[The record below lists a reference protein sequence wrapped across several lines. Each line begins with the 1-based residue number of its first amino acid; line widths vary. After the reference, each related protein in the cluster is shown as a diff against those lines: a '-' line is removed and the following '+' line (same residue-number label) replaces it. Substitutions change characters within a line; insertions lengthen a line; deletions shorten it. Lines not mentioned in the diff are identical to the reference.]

1 MASDSPQFRRHILR
15 SGPRVKSACPY
26 CFREV
31 YENELRTHWN
41 ECEGYRAGREEEA
54 EDSYGMARDSSSSS
68 TSSFLPEPDLS
79 SSDEE
84 HKVPNSNLMARLF
97 RLNQSSDIEPVAP
110 RFSYSPEPQV
120 YPMRP
125 KTAKG
130 NSTVCPV
137 CNGDYSRKPKT
148 PLVLPACG
156 HTLCAECAK
165 QLFNASQSLRC
176 PICRSR
182 SHQAPSGLP
191 VNFALLEI
199 TETAGKKEMCP
210 KHNVEIVAF
219 CKEDEVLLCGVCLFE
234 HKGHTSFLLNSPEAE
249 EIAASKR
256 EELDG
261 YEEALEK
268 VKALWQ
274 ATVSEVNELSRS
286 LNSSVERHNLE
297 LRNSEMKLLK
307 QVQAGKT
314 ACVKQLK
321 MLEAECK
328 MQGLRKTC
336 DEAVQRLARDLRK
349 LKDSKARFDI
359 LPVAEQLAT
368 ALCFKAD
375 NYSQPPSL
383 ESLVSLEHRLN
394 QEVDYDQA
402 ICSGTLLP

>member
-1 MASDSPQFRRHILR
+1 MASDSPQFRRHMLR
-15 SGPRVKSACPY
+15 SAPRVKSACPY

-31 YENELRTHWN
+31 YENELRAHWN
-41 ECEGYRAGREEEA
+41 VCEGYARREEEGEDSYAGRE
-54 EDSYGMARDSSSSS
+54 SSSSN
-68 TSSFLPEPDLS
+68 SSFLLEPDLS

-97 RLNQSSDIEPVAP
+97 RLNQSSDLEPVAP

-137 CNGDYSRKPKT
+137 CNSDYSRKPKT

-156 HTLCAECAK
+156 HTICAECAK
-165 QLFNASQSLRC
+165 QLFNDTQSLRC

-199 TETAGKKEMCP
+199 TETAGKKETCP

-219 CKEDEVLLCGVCLFE
+219 CKEDEVLLCGICLFE

-249 EIAASKR
+249 EIASTNRA
-256 EELDG
+256 ELDG
-261 YEEALEK
+261 YEAALEQ
-268 VKALWQ
+268 VKSLWQ
-274 ATVSEVNELSRS
+274 ATVADVNELSRC

-297 LRNSEMKLLK
+297 LRQSEMKLLK
-307 QVQAGKT
+307 QVQAGKS
-314 ACVKQLK
+314 ACVKRLK
-321 MLEAECK
+321 TLEADCK
-328 MQGLRKTC
+328 VQGLRKSC
-336 DEAVQRLARDLRK
+336 EEAVQRIGKNLRK
-349 LKDSKARFDI
+349 LKDSKARFDV

-368 ALCFKAD
+368 ARSFKAD
-375 NYSQPPSL
+375 TYTQPPPLDTLISL
-383 ESLVSLEHRLN
+383 EQRLN

-402 ICSGTLLP
+402 IRSGVFLP